1 MRLIKSR
8 LVMFLLMLAVAS
20 TAAAASPAR
29 SRSAKRVNRSTSTT
43 VSNPS
48 TTANTPKI
56 KAPVTRQISTESD
69 GSSCSWL
76 YYQCS
81 WGISDTACT
90 KLAICNV
97 KNATGNG
104 GVYAE

>member
-1 MRLIKSR
+1 VTMRLIKSR
-8 LVMFLLMLAVAS
+8 LVMFVLMLAVAS
-20 TAAAASPAR
+20 TAAAASPAK
-29 SRSAKRVNRSTSTT
+29 SRSAKRVNRTTTT
-43 VSNPS
+43 VTSPS
-48 TTANTPKI
+48 ATATTPKI
-56 KAPVTRQISTESD
+56 KAPVTRQITTESD
-69 GSSCSWL
+69 SSCSWL